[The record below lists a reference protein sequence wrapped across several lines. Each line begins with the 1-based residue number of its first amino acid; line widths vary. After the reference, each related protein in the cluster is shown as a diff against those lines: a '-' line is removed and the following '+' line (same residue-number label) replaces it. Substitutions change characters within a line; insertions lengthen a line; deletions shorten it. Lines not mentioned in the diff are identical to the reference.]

1 MDFSYL
7 LKELSFI
14 FYKFRHVIIYTA
26 IGFFS
31 ILCELLIRSFLISIN
46 INIIISSTLSIF
58 IGILIAFYLNIKIN
72 FFIKKIYYQ
81 ELYFIISLSQFYLS
95 QFNSR
100 LIILQILNLSNY

>member
-72 FFIKKIYYQ
+72 FFIKKNLLPRALFYY
-81 ELYFIISLSQFYLS
+81 LLIDTFYIQS
-95 QFNSR
+95 
-100 LIILQILNLSNY
+100 